1 MSNLV
6 QTMKH
11 VMPLVMNCSLPKISH
26 TTYRNRVQIE
36 SNNYQVPFAFKIKS
50 QKDTMFTSL
59 QLRIIAFKK
68 G

>member
-6 QTMKH
+6 QIMKH
-11 VMPLVMNCSLPKISH
+11 VMPLVMNTLPEINH

-36 SNNYQVPFAFKIKS
+36 SNNYQAQFAFKIKARNIIC
-50 QKDTMFTSL
+50 FTYV
-59 QLRIIAFKK
+59 QLHITAFKK